1 MMMKEAIYPNHSY
14 ATQ

>member
-1 MMMKEAIYPNHSY
+1 MMMKETIYPNHSY